1 MPESVVLVDG
11 VGVLAGVAV
20 LAGAE
25 VLAVVAAY
33 RLENHET

>member
-20 LAGAE
+20 PAGAE